1 MKFRLNRPSLQLTFH
16 SLRVLLGR
24 SILDCCTR
32 LSSTHNR
39 LQNNSCRNFTLKQQW
54 QQLFGQLHSWKWKC
68 VSKTI
73 YLTRSFDGWTNALR
87 PVDSQIKFL
96 LSHISLSLSRSLTN
110 LYFIRKFFQGDSHLG
125 ISLRR
130 RKNYDQDVVTS
141 ITTSVTILGYL
152 LDFGQ
157 LFKAFG
163 YN

>member
-39 LQNNSCRNFTLKQQW
+39 LQNNSCRNFTLKQQR

-96 LSHISLSLSRSLTN
+96 LSLLSLSLSLSSVFDKFVFYSQILSRRFSFGN
-110 LYFIRKFFQGDSHLG
+110 LFEEKEELWPRCSNIYYYQCDHIGLFIGLWATF
-125 ISLRR
+125 
-130 RKNYDQDVVTS
+130 
-141 ITTSVTILGYL
+141 
-152 LDFGQ
+152 
-157 LFKAFG
+157 
-163 YN
+163 